1 MIWLDARPP
10 FSYISWSFTSN
21 WTCRPWSRLCFF
33 IHSLCIFE
41 RGRASYSFNWNYFC
55 KLDSLF
61 LKKKPRLTKK
71 LSWQW
76 AHTTLHI
83 PGTLGTGACGGPDGA
98 KLITLRQFCLGHAI
112 LTDVFLHISRQ
123 LQGQRTYFRPGGA
136 FRIGV
141 ASPHDMHLTTCC
153 SLFPEIS
160 TRAWKIW
167 KRKIQI
173 LPISFK
179 NI

>member
-1 MIWLDARPP
+1 MYDCTSPIILYYKTFSTSPMQRIRPLQA
-10 FSYISWSFTSN
+10 SD
-21 WTCRPWSRLCFF
+21 
-33 IHSLCIFE
+33 IFLLQ
-41 RGRASYSFNWNYFC
+41 
-55 KLDSLF
+55 KLL
-61 LKKKPRLTKK
+61 LKYWLTKK

-76 AHTTLHI
+76 AHTTLHM

-98 KLITLRQFCLGHAI
+98 KLITRRQFCLGHAI

-141 ASPHDMHLTTCC
+141 ASPHEIHFTTCC

-160 TRAWKIW
+160 TRAWKFL
-167 KRKIQI
+167 KTK
-173 LPISFK
+173 K
-179 NI
+179 NINKLQKWVCHMTHI